1 MAYQDYLFEPHTRPC
16 NLMTFNHQF
25 RAGTPLNCNRIRAVC
40 VYQSDSTCSYLAD
53 WLPSRSRH
61 QLRSKSELILDCTV
75 TDEQFRWLKETIG
88 QGEWRIEWKTIES
101 ENDAIESNRTE
112 SSYITS
118 GDEILAQCESKSVFE
133 FRQLSAVAINCPC

>member
-1 MAYQDYLFEPHTRPC
+1 M
-16 NLMTFNHQF
+16 
-25 RAGTPLNCNRIRAVC
+25 
-40 VYQSDSTCSYLAD
+40 
-53 WLPSRSRH
+53 
-61 QLRSKSELILDCTV
+61 DCTV